1 MPICLTETTTHCV
14 NIQYPKSGALTEE
27 LADAIE
33 QEFSDFEKALYSF
46 DYNTHDYGYQNY
58 IDVNSFVDYFIINEF
73 TQNYDA
79 GYLSTYLSKDI
90 GGKYKMVIWD
100 FNMRLQQLSGRYYRD
115 RLPDQNT
122 PWQKMLTRDEDY
134 DRRIIQRYRMWRES
148 FLQRGV
154 SDGLYRPP
162 SPPTWA
168 RPLTGILMSGAIRLR
183 NISPWSRNPAIRTAS
198 RTR

>member
-1 MPICLTETTTHCV
+1 M

-27 LADAIE
+27 MADAIE

-79 GYLSTYLSKDI
+79 GYLSTYLYKDI

-100 FNMRLQQLSGRYYRD
+100 FNSACNNYQDDHYRE
-115 RLPDQNT
+115 RLPDCR
-122 PWQKMLTRDEDY
+122 TRPGRRCSPGMRTMTGGSSTATACGGRASSA
-134 DRRIIQRYRMWRES
+134 RRI
-148 FLQRGV
+148 
-154 SDGLYRPP
+154 
-162 SPPTWA
+162 
-168 RPLTGILMSGAIRLR
+168 
-183 NISPWSRNPAIRTAS
+183 
-198 RTR
+198 